1 MKIISNFESSMT
13 KYLDSRQSW
22 ESLATL
28 QANTNTLMP
37 DGFRAYCRYEALWY
51 KLSTSD
57 PSNPLTYNWTRAD
70 VDTETLQE
78 LMQYTVMPN
87 ASADYVGKIFQYI
100 GASNEYYVRGRFY
113 NVTEDGGIYS
123 WTEVV
128 VQPEGQTIQYTTL
141 PEANTMPLGTIVQYV
156 GTTTGTRTTGFFYEN
171 EVINYSITFPEAYT
185 PAVEIVDRYK
195 LERCGLGVNTTVQY
209 DIEVGSE
216 TGVWKIGDNEID
228 LATYGLAMID
238 GATTPDGYYFTIVY
252 NAESNVINWLNQPVQ
267 PAGSGGGGGGA
278 GVSAIFNE
286 AFTPTVLVPG
296 TGIDP
301 NHTWTSGSTLE
312 KFLRDAFCPP
322 IEPSYTISLTPAE
335 GLKPAG
341 TPITNPVVNV
351 NLTDFKSAIPSY
363 CSLTVTRYNGTE
375 TTGGVVIGQ
384 QAATALGP
392 YSFTDSSVISTT
404 VRYDATLAYC
414 FTEGEMLSKTIGT
427 YYTMTNPSYSG
438 STTVLPDNL
447 TAADVT
453 GLSNSFLNDNAG
465 FIADNVSFSNERF
478 CYAFPSSE
486 GVVVRIVDINGF
498 DVTSAFETT
507 PVTINS
513 VSYTAW
519 IMTDT
524 ASLTNGYLRFYA

>member
-1 MKIISNFESSMT
+1 MFWFYPIFISRKGVNHMANLVVNVISNGYDYMIPIVNCRTPLLNFSAT
-13 KYLDSRQSW
+13 K
-22 ESLATL
+22 EH
-28 QANTNTLMP
+28 
-37 DGFRAYCRYEALWY
+37 
-51 KLSTSD
+51 
-57 PSNPLTYNWTRAD
+57 
-70 VDTETLQE
+70 
-78 LMQYTVMPN
+78 
-87 ASADYVGKIFQYI
+87 
-100 GASNEYYVRGRFY
+100 
-113 NVTEDGGIYS
+113 
-123 WTEVV
+123 
-128 VQPEGQTIQYTTL
+128 
-141 PEANTMPLGTIVQYV
+141 LGTWLLNSNLWI
-156 GTTTGTRTTGFFYEN
+156 
-171 EVINYSITFPEAYT
+171 
-185 PAVEIVDRYK
+185 
-195 LERCGLGVNTTVQY
+195 
-209 DIEVGSE
+209 
-216 TGVWKIGDNEID
+216 
-228 LATYGLAMID
+228 
-238 GATTPDGYYFTIVY
+238 Y
-252 NAESNVINWLNQPVQ
+252 NAATNKVVTWETFYTLYPEERPGQ
-267 PAGSGGGGGGA
+267 GGGG
-278 GVSAIFNE
+278 AIFNE

-301 NHTWTSGSTLE
+301 DHTWTSGSTLE

-351 NLTDFKSAIPSY
+351 NLSDFKSAIPSY

-404 VRYDATLAYC
+404 VRYEATLAYC